1 MVMSREKK
9 KKKKKQAAELTMVV
23 NVLVNCSWVV

>member
-1 MVMSREKK
+1 MVMSREK

-23 NVLVNCSWVV
+23 NILVNCSWVV